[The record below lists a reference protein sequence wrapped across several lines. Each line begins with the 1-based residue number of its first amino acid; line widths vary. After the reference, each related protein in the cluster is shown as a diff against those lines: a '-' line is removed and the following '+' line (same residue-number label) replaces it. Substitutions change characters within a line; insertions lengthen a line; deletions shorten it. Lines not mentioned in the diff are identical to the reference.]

1 MFGQLG
7 YVAITGGCHYTLGCN
22 KFISKCDAVQLSSNF
37 NYDLSTFIQN
47 RKIKHY
53 NKKIKFV
60 VNSKWMKNMASK
72 SSIFK
77 NFEVLTFFPS
87 FDIENFFEE
96 YNNNFFKTYNINK
109 HKKIILYGAQNI
121 EAKYKGFKYFLIL

>member
-1 MFGQLG
+1 MWPF
-7 YVAITGGCHYTLGCN
+7 TGGCHYTLGCN
-22 KFISKCDAVQLSSNF
+22 KFISKCGRCPQLSSNL

-60 VNSKWMKNMASK
+60 VNSKWMKKMASK
-72 SSIFK
+72 SSILK

-87 FDIENFFEE
+87 FDIENFFE
-96 YNNNFFKTYNINK
+96 K
-109 HKKIILYGAQNI
+109 
-121 EAKYKGFKYFLIL
+121 